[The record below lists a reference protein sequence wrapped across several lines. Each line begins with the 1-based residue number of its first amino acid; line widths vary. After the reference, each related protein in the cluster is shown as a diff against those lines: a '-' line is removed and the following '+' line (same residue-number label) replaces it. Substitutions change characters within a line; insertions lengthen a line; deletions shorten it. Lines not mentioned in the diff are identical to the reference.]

1 MAVVEV
7 NGPSPYKV
15 HIGHSNLSGVAERV
29 GAIGARKV
37 LIVHQVPL
45 AAVAREICRAVES
58 ANVECVL
65 APVPDAE
72 DGKTMEVLSGLWELL
87 GEKKFSRQDVVI
99 GVGGGAA
106 TDLAGFVA
114 ATWMRGIKVIQVPTS
129 LLGMVDAAV
138 GGKTGINTAAGKNLV
153 GSFHEPDSVFIDLER
168 LITLPEEELIS
179 GSAELIKTGFI
190 ADPRILEL
198 YMDDP
203 QAHYAELVERSVAV
217 KASVVSKDLKESGLR
232 EILNYGHTLGHAI
245 ELRENYTWRHGN
257 AVAVGMMFVAHL
269 ARNRGLIGDDIVEM
283 HRNILERICLPTTYE
298 AGAFD
303 ELYEAM
309 TRDKKNRDGRVRFVV
324 LDSLG
329 SCTRIEDS
337 TIEEMR
343 DAYSAIS

>member
-29 GAIGARKV
+29 GVIGARKV

-65 APVPDAE
+65 TPVPDAE

-217 KASVVSKDLKESGLR
+217 KASVVSQDLKESGLR

-324 LDSLG
+324 LDGLG

>member
-7 NGPSPYKV
+7 NGPSPYMV
-15 HIGHSNLSGVAERV
+15 HIGYSNLER
-29 GAIGARKV
+29 AAARAYEIGARKAM
-37 LIVHQVPL
+37 IVHQVPL
-45 AAVAREICRAVES
+45 AAVAREIE
-58 ANVECVL
+58 ANLKTQGVECVL

-72 DGKTMEVLSGLWELL
+72 GGKTIEVVSQLWDVL
-87 GEKKFSRQDVVI
+87 GERRFGRQDVVY

-153 GSFHEPDSVFIDLER
+153 GAFHEPDAVFIDLQR
-168 LITLPEEELIS
+168 LLTLPDEELAS

-190 ADPRILEL
+190 ADPTILEL
-198 YMDDP
+198 YRGNPED
-203 QAHYAELVERSVAV
+203 HYEELVERSVAV
-217 KASVVSKDLKESGLR
+217 KAAVVGQDLKESGLR

-245 ELRENYTWRHGN
+245 ELRENYRWRHGH

-269 ARNRGLIGDDIVEM
+269 AHGRGLIGPDVVDM
-283 HRNILERICLPTTYE
+283 HREILGGAGLPTTYD

-303 ELYEAM
+303 ELFEAM

-324 LDSLG
+324 LDGLG
-329 SCTRIEDS
+329 SCTRIEDA
-337 TIEEMR
+337 TVEEMR
-343 DAYSAIS
+343 RAYCAIS